1 MKLNSKQ
8 ELFCREYSLDLNATQ
23 AYIRAGYSK
32 KGASVSAYKLLTNTR
47 IHERVQELFDER
59 AERTEITSDRV
70 LTEAWNNYVVLRDRE
85 ELVEIIN
92 GAIGL
97 EKLLAAVRLKADLF
111 CNRMLSGL
119 EDHVSATP
127 ETLIRQLD
135 IPWRVVVALY
145 RADVKR
151 VGQLRELTVTDVMR
165 IARIGEKSGALLAP
179 YLNPDQSS
187 VTLLN
192 E

>member
-1 MKLNSKQ
+1 MANLMA
-8 ELFCREYSLDLNATQ
+8 LD
-23 AYIRAGYSK
+23 
-32 KGASVSAYKLLTNTR
+32 
-47 IHERVQELFDER
+47 EM
-59 AERTEITSDRV
+59 AERHLLIMGESPYEVDVDEMAESYGCLMSAKDEFGQWLDANINDMA
-70 LTEAWNNYVVLRDRE
+70 LE

>member
-1 MKLNSKQ
+1 
-8 ELFCREYSLDLNATQ
+8 
-23 AYIRAGYSK
+23 
-32 KGASVSAYKLLTNTR
+32 
-47 IHERVQELFDER
+47 
-59 AERTEITSDRV
+59 
-70 LTEAWNNYVVLRDRE
+70 
-85 ELVEIIN
+85 
-92 GAIGL
+92 
-97 EKLLAAVRLKADLF
+97 
-111 CNRMLSGL
+111 MLSGL